1 MNRKTVQF
9 WSRVHAVTYR
19 VSGGRLGPR
28 LAGIDVLLLT
38 TTGNRTGKPRTVP
51 LLHLRDGADHIVVAS
66 YGGRPHHPDWYTN
79 LTANPHA
86 ELQVEG
92 HRFAVAASTL
102 PPGERHVWWRRAVA
116 EWPDFAAYQRRTE
129 REIPLVRLSPIS
141 TGSGSNAPEAGIIA
155 P

>member
-1 MNRKTVQF
+1 MKRKTVQF
-9 WSRVHAVTYR
+9 LSRAHAMAYR
-19 VSGGRLGPR
+19 ASGGRIGPR

-51 LLHLRDGADHIVVAS
+51 LLHLRDGTDHIVVAS

-79 LTANPHA
+79 LTANPSA

-92 HRFAVAASTL
+92 NRFAVTASTL
-102 PPGERHVWWRRAVA
+102 PPRERYVWWRRAVA
-116 EWPDFAAYQRRTE
+116 EWPDFAAYQRRTA
-129 REIPLVRLSPIS
+129 RQIPLVRLSPLS
-141 TGSGSNAPEAGIIA
+141 TEIGFNAPATGIIA